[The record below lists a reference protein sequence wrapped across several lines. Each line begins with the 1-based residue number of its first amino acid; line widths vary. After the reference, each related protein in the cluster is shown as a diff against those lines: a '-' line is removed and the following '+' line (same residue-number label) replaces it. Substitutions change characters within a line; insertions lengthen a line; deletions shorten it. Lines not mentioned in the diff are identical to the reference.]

1 MNSKTAFPT
10 LGIDAF
16 DSSPE
21 SGYKLLRHEADG
33 KSRIEKPHKH
43 DFFMLFVIKTGG
55 GKHSIDFVDYPVG
68 DNQVHLL
75 FPGQVHRWELD
86 EGTTG
91 FQLMVGRRAFET
103 SSNFLRLSFILYR
116 NHQVIDLPQE
126 AFQALC
132 YELEAMEKELGSG
145 GIDWDMVQLRS
156 RVALQLVSREAER
169 IFDDIGTYRANPIL
183 FRYHALVDTHF
194 RTHKTVAFYADQLNI
209 SANYLNILCKRHLHV
224 PATFLIHNRV
234 GLEAKRLLLVSG
246 QSAKEIAFELG
257 FSDLPHFS
265 NFFKAQT
272 GLSPRAFRNA
282 L

>member
-1 MNSKTAFPT
+1 MNTKTAFRT

-16 DSSPE
+16 DSSTE
-21 SGYKLLRHEADG
+21 SGYKLLRHEVDG
-33 KSRIEKPHKH
+33 KSLIDKPHKH
-43 DFFMLFVIKTGG
+43 DFFMLLVVRRGEG
-55 GKHSIDFVDYPVG
+55 VHSIDFVDYPIR
-68 DNQVHLL
+68 DRQVHLL

-86 EGTTG
+86 EQTQG
-91 FQLMVGRRAFET
+91 FQFMVGRRAFEA
-103 SSNFLRLSFILYR
+103 SANFFRLSFILYR
-116 NHQVIDLPQE
+116 NHQVVDLPAE
-126 AFQALC
+126 AFEALC
-132 YELEAMEKELGSG
+132 YELEAMEKELAEEDV
-145 GIDWDMVQLRS
+145 DWDMVQLRS

-169 IFDDIGTYRANPIL
+169 VYEDIGAFRANPLL
-183 FRYHALVDTHF
+183 FRYHALVDT
-194 RTHKTVAFYADQLNI
+194 RYKTHKTVAFYADQLNI

-234 GLEAKRLLLVSG
+234 ALEAKRLLLVSG

>member
-1 MNSKTAFPT
+1 MNTKTAFQT
-10 LGIDAF
+10 LGINAF
-16 DSSPE
+16 DSSAE
-21 SGYKLLRHEADG
+21 SGYKLLRHEVDG

-43 DFFMLFVIKTGG
+43 DFFMLFVVKKGG
-55 GKHSIDFVDYPVG
+55 GTHSIDFADYKVTG
-68 DNQVHLL
+68 NQVHLL

-86 EGTTG
+86 EDTSG

-103 SSNFLRLSFILYR
+103 SSNFLRLSFIAYR
-116 NHQVIDLPQE
+116 SHQVIDMPPAVFE
-126 AFQALC
+126 ALR
-132 YELEAMEKELGSG
+132 YELEALEGELGAALV
-145 GIDWDMVQLRS
+145 DWDMVQLRS

-169 IFDDIGTYRANPIL
+169 IYEDIGTYRANPIL
-183 FRYHALVDTHF
+183 FKYHGLVDIHF
-194 RTHKTVAFYADQLNI
+194 KAHKNVAYYADQLNI
-209 SANYLNILCKRHLHV
+209 SPNYLNILCKRHLHV
-224 PATFLIHNRV
+224 PATFLIHSRI

>member
-1 MNSKTAFPT
+1 MNTKTAFPT

-16 DSSPE
+16 DSSAE
-21 SGYKLLRHEADG
+21 AGYKLLRHEVDG

-43 DFFMLFVIKTGG
+43 DFFMLFVVAKGSGT
-55 GKHSIDFVDYPVG
+55 HSIDFADYAVG
-68 DNQVHLL
+68 DHQVHLL

-86 EGTTG
+86 ENTSG
-91 FQLMVGRRAFET
+91 FQLMVGRRAFEA

-116 NHQVIDLPQE
+116 NHQVIDLP
-126 AFQALC
+126 AAVFQALC
-132 YELEAMEKELGSG
+132 YELEALERELATPAV
-145 GIDWDMVQLRS
+145 DWDMVQLRS

-169 IFDDIGTYRANPIL
+169 IYEDIGTYRTNPIL
-183 FRYHALVDTHF
+183 FRYHALIDIHF
-194 RTHKTVAFYADQLNI
+194 KAHKTVAFYADQLNI
-209 SANYLNILCKRHLHV
+209 SPNYLNILCKRHLHV

-234 GLEAKRLLLVSG
+234 GLEAKRLLLVSA

-272 GLSPRAFRNA
+272 GLSPRAFRNS

>member
-1 MNSKTAFPT
+1 MNTKTAFPI

-16 DSSPE
+16 DSSAE
-21 SGYKLLRHEADG
+21 SGYKLLRHEVDG

-43 DFFMLFVIKTGG
+43 DFFMLFVVKKGG
-55 GKHSIDFVDYPVG
+55 GTHSIDFVDYPVAA
-68 DNQVHLL
+68 NQVHLL

-86 EGTTG
+86 EDTTG

-103 SSNFLRLSFILYR
+103 SSNFLRLSFISYR
-116 NHQVIDLPQE
+116 NHQVIDLPH
-126 AFQALC
+126 AIFLALC
-132 YELEAMEKELGSG
+132 YELEALEVELGTVPV
-145 GIDWDMVQLRS
+145 DWDMVQLRC

-169 IFDDIGTYRANPIL
+169 IYEDIGAYRANPIL
-183 FRYHALVDTHF
+183 FKYHALLDTHF
-194 RTHKTVAFYADQLNI
+194 KTHKTVAFYAEQLNI
-209 SANYLNILCKRHLHV
+209 SPNYLNILCKRHLHV

>member
-1 MNSKTAFPT
+1 MNTKTAFPT

-16 DSSPE
+16 DSSAE
-21 SGYKLLRHEADG
+21 SGYKLLRHELAG
-33 KSRIEKPHKH
+33 RSRIEKPHKH
-43 DFFMLFVIKTGG
+43 DFFMLFVVKKGG
-55 GKHSIDFVDYPVG
+55 GTHSIDFVDYTVAG
-68 DNQVHLL
+68 NQVHLL

-86 EGTTG
+86 DDTTG

-103 SSNFLRLSFILYR
+103 SSNFLRLSFIAYR
-116 NHQVIDLPQE
+116 NHQVIDLPP
-126 AFQALC
+126 AVFHALC
-132 YELEAMEKELGSG
+132 YELEALEGELGAALV
-145 GIDWDMVQLRS
+145 DWDMVQLRS

-169 IFDDIGTYRANPIL
+169 IYEDIGTYRANPIL
-183 FRYHALVDTHF
+183 FKYHALVDTHF
-194 RTHKTVAFYADQLNI
+194 KTHKTVAYYADQLNI
-209 SANYLNILCKRHLHV
+209 SPNYLNILCKRHLHV
-224 PATFLIHNRV
+224 PATFLIHNRI

-246 QSAKEIAFELG
+246 QSAKEIAFDLG

>member
-1 MNSKTAFPT
+1 MNTKTAFPT

-16 DSSPE
+16 DSSAE
-21 SGYKLLRHEADG
+21 SGYKLLRHEVDG

-43 DFFMLFVIKTGG
+43 DFFMLFVVKKGAGT
-55 GKHSIDFVDYPVG
+55 HSIDFVDYAVA
-68 DNQVHLL
+68 DCQVHLL

-86 EGTTG
+86 ETTSG

-103 SSNFLRLSFILYR
+103 SSNFLRLSFISYR
-116 NHQVIDLPQE
+116 NHQVIDLPQ
-126 AFQALC
+126 AIFLALC
-132 YELEAMEKELGSG
+132 YELEALEVELGTAQV
-145 GIDWDMVQLRS
+145 DWDMVQLRC

-169 IFDDIGTYRANPIL
+169 IYEDIGTYRANPIL
-183 FRYHALVDTHF
+183 FKYHALVDTHF
-194 RTHKTVAFYADQLNI
+194 KTHKTVAFYADQLNI
-209 SANYLNILCKRHLHV
+209 SPNYLNILCKRHLHV

>member
-1 MNSKTAFPT
+1 MNTKTAFQT
-10 LGIDAF
+10 LGINAF
-16 DSSPE
+16 DSSAE
-21 SGYKLLRHEADG
+21 SGYKLLRHEVDG

-43 DFFMLFVIKTGG
+43 DFFMLFVVKKGG
-55 GKHSIDFVDYPVG
+55 GTHSIDFADYEVTG
-68 DNQVHLL
+68 NQVHLL

-86 EGTTG
+86 EDTSG

-103 SSNFLRLSFILYR
+103 SSNFLRLSFIAYR
-116 NHQVIDLPQE
+116 NHQVIDLPP
-126 AFQALC
+126 AVFAALC
-132 YELEAMEKELGSG
+132 YELETLEGELGAALV
-145 GIDWDMVQLRS
+145 DWDMVQLRS

-169 IFDDIGTYRANPIL
+169 IYEDIGTYRANPIL
-183 FRYHALVDTHF
+183 FKYHGLVDTHF
-194 RTHKTVAFYADQLNI
+194 KAHKNVAYYADQLNI
-209 SANYLNILCKRHLHV
+209 SPNYLNILCKRHLHV
-224 PATFLIHNRV
+224 PATFLIHSRI